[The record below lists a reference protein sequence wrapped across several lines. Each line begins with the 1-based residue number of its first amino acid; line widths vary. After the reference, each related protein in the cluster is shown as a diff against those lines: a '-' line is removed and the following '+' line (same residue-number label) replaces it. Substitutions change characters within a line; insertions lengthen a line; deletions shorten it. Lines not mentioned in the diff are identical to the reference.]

1 MTPGGGPWERSVLA
15 LALALALA
23 LPLELYLAL
32 ALSPFLTP
40 TLT

>member
-1 MTPGGGPWERSVLA
+1 MTPGVAPWERSVLA

>member
-1 MTPGGGPWERSVLA
+1 MTPGVGHWEGSVLA

-40 TLT
+40 TRT

>member
-1 MTPGGGPWERSVLA
+1 MTPGVGPWQGSVLA

-32 ALSPFLTP
+32 AVSPFLTP

>member
-1 MTPGGGPWERSVLA
+1 MTPGVGPWEGSVLA

-32 ALSPFLTP
+32 ALSPFLPP

>member
-1 MTPGGGPWERSVLA
+1 LTPGVGPWEGSVLA

>member
-1 MTPGGGPWERSVLA
+1 MTPGVGPWERSVLA